1 MIERSRKHGP
11 FDMRW
16 PTPSERLAARASARD
31 EKLRLQS
38 EALAA
43 ETWDTDGGAPTSEP
57 VAVRAEAA

>member
-1 MIERSRKHGP
+1 MIEPLRKHGP

-16 PTPSERLAARASARD
+16 PTPSERVAARASERQH
-31 EKLRLQS
+31 KLRLQS

-57 VAVRAEAA
+57 VAVRAAAA

>member
-16 PTPSERLAARASARD
+16 PTPSEHVASRASARD

-57 VAVRAEAA
+57 AAVRAAAA